1 MADILC
7 PGKVAMSN
15 FADRKN
21 LTMDNPDILRGVNS
35 ASVDLINPDPAVQF
49 QPQLRGSGGQRR
61 GRLKASGEF
70 RYWRAV

>member
-7 PGKVAMSN
+7 PGKVAMTN
-15 FADRKN
+15 IAGRTI
-21 LTMDNPDILRGVNS
+21 LPWDNPDILRGLNS
-35 ASVDLINPDPAVQF
+35 ASVDLIYSDPAVQF